1 MQGKLTNDIKYLP
14 GVGERRAS
22 LLASEIGIRTFGDLL
37 YYFPFRHVDRTRI
50 YRITEVSE
58 EHTSYIQIRAR
69 VMNITTQ
76 GAGAKQRLIVRVAD
90 SSGAAELVWFKGIKW
105 IGKKIE
111 AGREYI
117 IFGKP
122 NIFKGALSFVH
133 PEVEL
138 VEHFLSRQNA
148 SVQGVYSTTERLTTS
163 GLGSK
168 GIYGLV
174 CSLWPLVE
182 EEIVDTL
189 PRYIVEGCQLVD
201 LRTAL
206 HDIHFPPSNDA
217 LSKAERRLKFEELFG
232 IQLGILS
239 RRATRTTNSNG
250 FIFNRVGD
258 HFRSLY
264 ASLPFPLT
272 DAQQRVIKEIR
283 ADTVTGHQM
292 NRLLQGDVGSGK
304 TLVALASMMLAVDNG
319 FQTCMMAPTEILARQ
334 HFASIERFVEN
345 TPAKGCVAVLTGATR
360 AKERREILAGLADGR
375 IKILVGTHALIEDA
389 VQFANLGFVVIDEQH
404 RFGVEQRAKM
414 WTKNQIAPHI
424 LVMTATPIPRTL
436 AMTLYGDLDISVIDK
451 LPPGRKPI
459 KTRHLF
465 ESQRLMLHGFIKRE
479 IAAGRQ
485 VYVVYPLIKESEK
498 ADYKNL
504 YEGFAQLTDEFRE
517 PTYRVGAVH
526 GKMTNEEKNGNMDD
540 FKRGITNILVA
551 TSVIEVG
558 VDVPNATVMVI
569 ESAERFGLSQLHQLR
584 GRVGR
589 GGEQSYCVLMSG
601 DKLTREAKARLG
613 AMVETTDGFRLAELD
628 LKLRGAGDMAGT
640 QQSGEP
646 FELRIASVSRDNQI
660 VEWAR
665 RVAEKVLAE
674 DPTLSLPK
682 NRGLEELRKQYSGKE
697 QKDFAMIS

>member
-1 MQGKLTNDIKYLP
+1 MQSKLASDIKFLP
-14 GVGERRAS
+14 GVGEKRAS
-22 LLASEIGIRTFGDLL
+22 LLASELGVRTFGDLL
-37 YYFPFRHVDRTRI
+37 YYFPFRHIDRTRI
-50 YRITEVSE
+50 YRITDIGE
-58 EHTSYIQIRAR
+58 EHTSLLQIRAR

-76 GAGAKQRLIVRVAD
+76 GVGAKQRLIVRVAD

-117 IFGKP
+117 IFGRP
-122 NIFKGALSFVH
+122 NLFKGALSFVH
-133 PEVEL
+133 PELEL

-148 SVQGVYSTTERLTTS
+148 AVQGVYSTTERLTTS

-168 GIYGLV
+168 GIYSLV

-182 EEIVDTL
+182 GEIVETL
-189 PRYIVEGCQLVD
+189 PPYIVEGCQLVD

-206 HDIHFPPSNDA
+206 HDIHFPPTQEA
-217 LSKAERRLKFEELFG
+217 LQKAERRLKFEELFG

-239 RRATRTTNSNG
+239 RRATRTTNSEG
-250 FIFNRVGD
+250 FVFNR
-258 HFRSLY
+258 SP
-264 ASLPFPLT
+264 PFPLT
-272 DAQQRVIKEIR
+272 EAQQRVIKEIR

-304 TLVALASMMLAVDNG
+304 TLVALISMMLAVDNG
-319 FQTCMMAPTEILARQ
+319 FQACMMAPTEILARQ
-334 HFASIERFVEN
+334 HFASIERFVEK
-345 TPAKGCVAVLTGATR
+345 TPAAGCVAVLTGATR
-360 AKERREILAGLADGR
+360 AKERREILAGLIDGR
-375 IKILVGTHALIEDA
+375 IKILIGTHALIEDK

-436 AMTLYGDLDISVIDK
+436 AMTLYGDLDISIIDQ

-459 KTRHLF
+459 VTRHMF

-485 VYVVYPLIKESEK
+485 IYVVYPLIKESEK

-517 PTYRVGAVH
+517 PDYRVGAVH
-526 GKMTNEEKNGNMDD
+526 GKMTNEDKSGNMED

-558 VDVPNATVMVI
+558 VDVPNATVMII

-589 GGEQSYCVLMSG
+589 GGEQSYCILMSG
-601 DKLTREAKARLG
+601 DKLTREAKQRLG

-628 LKLRGAGDMAGT
+628 LKLRGAGDLAGT

-646 FELRIASVSRDNQI
+646 FELRIASVSRDSQI
-660 VEWAR
+660 VAWAR

-682 NRGLEELRKQYSGKE
+682 NRGLEELRQQYSGKE
-697 QKDFAMIS
+697 QQDFAMIS